1 MWTRQTSSRVTP
13 RLDEAGKLT
22 LMIRKNR
29 LMTPGPAPVHPGA
42 VAAAVEP
49 LPHHRAE
56 EFKPRFAA
64 VHRNLQLSFR
74 TVGPVSVLACSGT
87 GAVEAALVNLF
98 APGDRVLV
106 LASGK
111 FGARWADVAEC
122 FGMHVHSVR
131 IGPGETFGEAE
142 MVQAIKAFQ
151 PVHGLVITASE
162 TSTGAALDVRALTR
176 AARSIEPDVA
186 VVVDAITAIG
196 AMPVETDGWDLDAVC
211 GGSQKA
217 FMIPPGL
224 GFVAC
229 SPRGWERV
237 REGRDKP
244 RYYFDLRKYADRA
257 ADDQTPFTPATS
269 LILELEAALAAIEEA
284 GGIGELEANARQLA
298 RATREAARALNLELL
313 SPAAPS
319 AAVTAIKIP
328 GGRAPDVVAAMR
340 REHGVFIAGGQ
351 GELKPDIIRIG
362 HLGYIDQVDL
372 LGTLATLERV
382 LRDLGHELQLGT
394 GVAAAAAVLDARG
407 DP

>member
-1 MWTRQTSSRVTP
+1 MHG
-13 RLDEAGKLT
+13 AGKLT

-49 LPHHRAE
+49 LPHHRAQ

-64 VHRNLQLSFR
+64 VHRHLQSAFR
-74 TVGPVSVLACSGT
+74 TAGPVSILASSGT

-122 FGMHVHSVR
+122 FGMRVRSVP
-131 IGPGETFGEAE
+131 IAPGETFGETEVAAA
-142 MVQAIKAFQ
+142 VAAFQ

-162 TSTGAALDVRALTR
+162 TSTGGALDVRALAQ
-176 AARSIEPDVA
+176 AARGVEPDVG

-196 AMPVETDGWDLDAVC
+196 AVPIETDRWNLDAVC

-237 REGRDKP
+237 REDRNKP
-244 RYYFDLRKYADRA
+244 RYYFDLRKYGDRA
-257 ADDQTPFTPATS
+257 LQDQTPFTPATS
-269 LILELEAALAAIEEA
+269 LILEMEAALTVIEAA
-284 GGIGELEANARQLA
+284 GGIDALEANAQRLA
-298 RATREAARALNLELL
+298 AATRAAAGALNLELL

-319 AAVTAIKIP
+319 AAVTAIRIP
-328 GGRAPDVVAAMR
+328 GSGRAPEVVAAMR
-340 REHGVFIAGGQ
+340 KEHGVFIAGGQ

-382 LRDLGHELQLGT
+382 LQRLGHDLTTGA
-394 GVAAAAAVLDARG
+394 GVAAAVAVLDARG
-407 DP
+407 GA

>member
-1 MWTRQTSSRVTP
+1 MRTRQTSSRVTP

-56 EFKPRFAA
+56 EFKSRFAA

-131 IGPGETFGEAE
+131 IGPGETFGEPE
-142 MVQAIKAFQ
+142 MVQAIKAFR
-151 PVHGLVITASE
+151 PVRGVVITASE
-162 TSTGAALDVRALTR
+162 TSTGGALDVRALTR
-176 AARSIEPDVA
+176 AARSVEPDVA

-237 REGRDKP
+237 REGRNKP

-284 GGIGELEANARQLA
+284 GGIGELEANAQQLA

-313 SPAAPS
+313 SPGAPS

-328 GGRAPDVVAAMR
+328 GGRAPEVVAAMR